1 MLEVSKESIERII
14 HSYEC
19 SQRYALAIMQD
30 MQRTYQYVPR
40 EGLEALAGYL
50 GCPVSAL
57 YAMATFYKAL
67 SLVPKGEHIIKCCD
81 GTACHIR
88 GASTLI
94 DGIERELGIGPGE
107 TTEDGLFSFET
118 VNCLGS
124 CALAP
129 VLVVDDDEVI
139 CRNTCDRLESLGI
152 HTEWVTD
159 GAAAVKM
166 VTDSHESGQDYF
178 AVIIDYKMPKMDG
191 IEMLKELRAEGN
203 DVSVIFLTAYSE
215 FSYAQSALKLL
226 ASDYLLKPFGDGEL
240 EQAVSNALEKR
251 KRTQE
256 KLENSK
262 EEPLPELVLNK
273 GDKSKY
279 VMAAVDY
286 ISAHYGDPEL
296 CVAQIAEHLGI
307 SEGHLS
313 HTFKRETDYTVAAY
327 ITRVRMRTAMKL
339 LNDCRNKVYEVAEQ
353 VGYRDVAHFSSSFK
367 RIVGVTPSEY
377 QDRSM

>member
-1 MLEVSKESIERII
+1 MYKVIVIDDEMLVRRGIVMETDWQGLNCVVVAEAGNGI
-14 HSYEC
+14 
-19 SQRYALAIMQD
+19 
-30 MQRTYQYVPR
+30 
-40 EGLEALAGYL
+40 EGLEAVRKYHPDLL
-50 GCPVSAL
+50 
-57 YAMATFYKAL
+57 
-67 SLVPKGEHIIKCCD
+67 ICD
-81 GTACHIR
+81 IR
-88 GASTLI
+88 
-94 DGIERELGIGPGE
+94 
-107 TTEDGLFSFET
+107 
-118 VNCLGS
+118 
-124 CALAP
+124 
-129 VLVVDDDEVI
+129 
-139 CRNTCDRLESLGI
+139 
-152 HTEWVTD
+152 
-159 GAAAVKM
+159 
-166 VTDSHESGQDYF
+166 
-178 AVIIDYKMPKMDG
+178 MPKMDG

-240 EQAVSNALEKR
+240 EQAVNNALEKR

-262 EEPLPELVLNK
+262 DEPLPELVLNK

-296 CVAQIAEHLGI
+296 CVAEIAEHLGI

-353 VGYRDVAHFSSSFK
+353 VGYRDVAHFPAALRGLLVLLPLNTRIEACKTTKMHK
-367 RIVGVTPSEY
+367 RNDKISEKLYIVSEILK
-377 QDRSM
+377 

>member
-1 MLEVSKESIERII
+1 MYKVIVIDDEMLVRRGIVMETDWQVLNCVVVAEAGNGI
-14 HSYEC
+14 
-19 SQRYALAIMQD
+19 
-30 MQRTYQYVPR
+30 
-40 EGLEALAGYL
+40 EGLEAVRKYHPDLL
-50 GCPVSAL
+50 
-57 YAMATFYKAL
+57 
-67 SLVPKGEHIIKCCD
+67 ICD
-81 GTACHIR
+81 IR
-88 GASTLI
+88 
-94 DGIERELGIGPGE
+94 
-107 TTEDGLFSFET
+107 
-118 VNCLGS
+118 
-124 CALAP
+124 
-129 VLVVDDDEVI
+129 
-139 CRNTCDRLESLGI
+139 
-152 HTEWVTD
+152 
-159 GAAAVKM
+159 
-166 VTDSHESGQDYF
+166 
-178 AVIIDYKMPKMDG
+178 MPKMDG

-240 EQAVSNALEKR
+240 EQAVNNALEKR

-262 EEPLPELVLNK
+262 DEPLPELVLNK

-286 ISAHYGDPEL
+286 ISVHYGDPEL
-296 CVAQIAEHLGI
+296 CVAEIAEHLGI

>member
-1 MLEVSKESIERII
+1 MYKVIVIDDEMLVRRGIVMETDWQTLNCVVVAEAGNGI
-14 HSYEC
+14 
-19 SQRYALAIMQD
+19 
-30 MQRTYQYVPR
+30 
-40 EGLEALAGYL
+40 EGLEAVRKYHPDLL
-50 GCPVSAL
+50 
-57 YAMATFYKAL
+57 
-67 SLVPKGEHIIKCCD
+67 ICD
-81 GTACHIR
+81 IR
-88 GASTLI
+88 
-94 DGIERELGIGPGE
+94 
-107 TTEDGLFSFET
+107 
-118 VNCLGS
+118 
-124 CALAP
+124 
-129 VLVVDDDEVI
+129 
-139 CRNTCDRLESLGI
+139 
-152 HTEWVTD
+152 
-159 GAAAVKM
+159 
-166 VTDSHESGQDYF
+166 
-178 AVIIDYKMPKMDG
+178 MPKMDG

-286 ISAHYGDPEL
+286 ISSHYGEPEL
-296 CVAQIAEHLGI
+296 SVAQIAEHLGI

-353 VGYRDVAHFSSSFK
+353 VGYRDVAHFPAALRGLLVSLPPNTRIEACKTTKMYK
-367 RIVGVTPSEY
+367 RNDEITEKLYMVSEILK
-377 QDRSM
+377 

>member
-1 MLEVSKESIERII
+1 MYKVIVIDDEMLVRRGIVMETDW
-14 HSYEC
+14 
-19 SQRYALAIMQD
+19 QALNCVVVAEAGNGI
-30 MQRTYQYVPR
+30 
-40 EGLEALAGYL
+40 EGLEAVRKYHPDLL
-50 GCPVSAL
+50 
-57 YAMATFYKAL
+57 
-67 SLVPKGEHIIKCCD
+67 ICD
-81 GTACHIR
+81 IR
-88 GASTLI
+88 
-94 DGIERELGIGPGE
+94 
-107 TTEDGLFSFET
+107 
-118 VNCLGS
+118 
-124 CALAP
+124 
-129 VLVVDDDEVI
+129 
-139 CRNTCDRLESLGI
+139 
-152 HTEWVTD
+152 
-159 GAAAVKM
+159 
-166 VTDSHESGQDYF
+166 
-178 AVIIDYKMPKMDG
+178 MPKMDG

-240 EQAVSNALEKR
+240 EQAMNNALEKR

-262 EEPLPELVLNK
+262 DEPLPELVLNK

-296 CVAQIAEHLGI
+296 CVAEIAEHLGI

-377 QDRSM
+377 QDEACKTANMHKRNDEISEKLYIVSEILK

>member
-1 MLEVSKESIERII
+1 MYKVIVIDDEMLVRRGIVMETDW
-14 HSYEC
+14 
-19 SQRYALAIMQD
+19 QALNCVVVAEAGNGI
-30 MQRTYQYVPR
+30 
-40 EGLEALAGYL
+40 EGLEAVRKYHPDLL
-50 GCPVSAL
+50 
-57 YAMATFYKAL
+57 
-67 SLVPKGEHIIKCCD
+67 ICD
-81 GTACHIR
+81 IR
-88 GASTLI
+88 
-94 DGIERELGIGPGE
+94 
-107 TTEDGLFSFET
+107 
-118 VNCLGS
+118 
-124 CALAP
+124 
-129 VLVVDDDEVI
+129 
-139 CRNTCDRLESLGI
+139 
-152 HTEWVTD
+152 
-159 GAAAVKM
+159 
-166 VTDSHESGQDYF
+166 
-178 AVIIDYKMPKMDG
+178 MPKMDG

-240 EQAVSNALEKR
+240 EQAVNNALEKR

-262 EEPLPELVLNK
+262 DEPLPELVLNK

-296 CVAQIAEHLGI
+296 CVAEIAEHLGI

-353 VGYRDVAHFSSSFK
+353 VGYRDVTHFSSSFK

>member
-1 MLEVSKESIERII
+1 MYKVIVIDDEMLVRRGIVMETDW
-14 HSYEC
+14 
-19 SQRYALAIMQD
+19 QALNCVVVAEAGNGI
-30 MQRTYQYVPR
+30 
-40 EGLEALAGYL
+40 EGLEAVRKYHPDLL
-50 GCPVSAL
+50 
-57 YAMATFYKAL
+57 
-67 SLVPKGEHIIKCCD
+67 ICD
-81 GTACHIR
+81 IR
-88 GASTLI
+88 
-94 DGIERELGIGPGE
+94 
-107 TTEDGLFSFET
+107 
-118 VNCLGS
+118 
-124 CALAP
+124 
-129 VLVVDDDEVI
+129 
-139 CRNTCDRLESLGI
+139 
-152 HTEWVTD
+152 
-159 GAAAVKM
+159 
-166 VTDSHESGQDYF
+166 
-178 AVIIDYKMPKMDG
+178 MPKMDG

-240 EQAVSNALEKR
+240 EQAMNNALEKR

-256 KLENSK
+256 KWENRK

-296 CVAQIAEHLGI
+296 CVAEIAEHLGI

-353 VGYRDVAHFSSSFK
+353 VGYRDVAHFPAALRGLLVLLPPNTRIEACKTTKMHK
-367 RIVGVTPSEY
+367 RNDEITEKLYMVSEILK
-377 QDRSM
+377 

>member
-1 MLEVSKESIERII
+1 MGQGKIYQTGATDNGGNRGMYKVIVIDDETLVRRGIVMETDW
-14 HSYEC
+14 
-19 SQRYALAIMQD
+19 QALDCMVVAEADNGI
-30 MQRTYQYVPR
+30 
-40 EGLEALAGYL
+40 EGLEAIRKYHPDLL
-50 GCPVSAL
+50 
-57 YAMATFYKAL
+57 
-67 SLVPKGEHIIKCCD
+67 ICD
-81 GTACHIR
+81 IR
-88 GASTLI
+88 
-94 DGIERELGIGPGE
+94 
-107 TTEDGLFSFET
+107 
-118 VNCLGS
+118 
-124 CALAP
+124 
-129 VLVVDDDEVI
+129 
-139 CRNTCDRLESLGI
+139 
-152 HTEWVTD
+152 
-159 GAAAVKM
+159 
-166 VTDSHESGQDYF
+166 
-178 AVIIDYKMPKMDG
+178 MPQMDG
-191 IEMLKELRAEGN
+191 IEMLKQLRAEGN

-240 EQAVSNALEKR
+240 EQAVNAALGKR
-251 KRTQE
+251 KKTQE
-256 KLENSK
+256 R
-262 EEPLPELVLNK
+262 EETRSEEQLPELVLNK

-286 ISAHYGDPEL
+286 ISSHYGEPEL
-296 CVAQIAEHLGI
+296 SVVQIAEHLGI

>member
-1 MLEVSKESIERII
+1 MDREEFLPDSGEIQKTGRDHGGSNTMYKVIVIDDEMLVRRGIVMETDW
-14 HSYEC
+14 
-19 SQRYALAIMQD
+19 QALNCVVVAEAGNGI
-30 MQRTYQYVPR
+30 
-40 EGLEALAGYL
+40 EGLEAVRKYHPDLL
-50 GCPVSAL
+50 
-57 YAMATFYKAL
+57 
-67 SLVPKGEHIIKCCD
+67 ICD
-81 GTACHIR
+81 IR
-88 GASTLI
+88 
-94 DGIERELGIGPGE
+94 
-107 TTEDGLFSFET
+107 
-118 VNCLGS
+118 
-124 CALAP
+124 
-129 VLVVDDDEVI
+129 
-139 CRNTCDRLESLGI
+139 
-152 HTEWVTD
+152 
-159 GAAAVKM
+159 
-166 VTDSHESGQDYF
+166 
-178 AVIIDYKMPKMDG
+178 MPKMDG

-240 EQAVSNALEKR
+240 EQAVNNALGKR

-262 EEPLPELVLNK
+262 DEPLPELVLNK

-296 CVAQIAEHLGI
+296 CVAEIAEHLGI

>member
-1 MLEVSKESIERII
+1 MDREEFLPDSGEIQKTGRDHGGSNTMYKVIVIDDEMLVRRGIVMETDW
-14 HSYEC
+14 
-19 SQRYALAIMQD
+19 QALNCVVVAEAGNGI
-30 MQRTYQYVPR
+30 
-40 EGLEALAGYL
+40 EGLEAVRKYHPDLL
-50 GCPVSAL
+50 
-57 YAMATFYKAL
+57 
-67 SLVPKGEHIIKCCD
+67 ICD
-81 GTACHIR
+81 IR
-88 GASTLI
+88 
-94 DGIERELGIGPGE
+94 
-107 TTEDGLFSFET
+107 
-118 VNCLGS
+118 
-124 CALAP
+124 
-129 VLVVDDDEVI
+129 
-139 CRNTCDRLESLGI
+139 
-152 HTEWVTD
+152 
-159 GAAAVKM
+159 
-166 VTDSHESGQDYF
+166 
-178 AVIIDYKMPKMDG
+178 MPKMDG

-240 EQAVSNALEKR
+240 EQAVNNALEKR

-262 EEPLPELVLNK
+262 DEPLPELVLNK

-286 ISAHYGDPEL
+286 ISAYYGDPEL
-296 CVAQIAEHLGI
+296 CVAEIAEHLGI

-353 VGYRDVAHFSSSFK
+353 VGYRDIAHFSSSFK

-377 QDRSM
+377 QDRSLKR

>member
-1 MLEVSKESIERII
+1 MNTLLVVEDEKLIRQGIVAMIRRSSVPVEEILECRNGE
-14 HSYEC
+14 
-19 SQRYALAIMQD
+19 
-30 MQRTYQYVPR
+30 
-40 EGLEALAGYL
+40 EALEIL
-50 GCPVSAL
+50 RKQRVDV
-57 YAMATFYKAL
+57 MFT
-67 SLVPKGEHIIKCCD
+67 D
-81 GTACHIR
+81 IR
-88 GASTLI
+88 
-94 DGIERELGIGPGE
+94 
-107 TTEDGLFSFET
+107 
-118 VNCLGS
+118 
-124 CALAP
+124 
-129 VLVVDDDEVI
+129 
-139 CRNTCDRLESLGI
+139 
-152 HTEWVTD
+152 
-159 GAAAVKM
+159 
-166 VTDSHESGQDYF
+166 
-178 AVIIDYKMPKMDG
+178 MPKMDG

-339 LNDCRNKVYEVAEQ
+339 LNDCRNKVYEVAELSLI
-353 VGYRDVAHFSSSFK
+353 H
-367 RIVGVTPSEY
+367 I
-377 QDRSM
+377 

>member
-1 MLEVSKESIERII
+1 MDREEFLPDSGEIQKTGRDHGGSNTMYKVIVIDDEMLVRRGIVMETDW
-14 HSYEC
+14 
-19 SQRYALAIMQD
+19 QALNCVVVAEAGNGI
-30 MQRTYQYVPR
+30 
-40 EGLEALAGYL
+40 EGLEAVRKYHPDLL
-50 GCPVSAL
+50 
-57 YAMATFYKAL
+57 
-67 SLVPKGEHIIKCCD
+67 ICD
-81 GTACHIR
+81 IR
-88 GASTLI
+88 
-94 DGIERELGIGPGE
+94 
-107 TTEDGLFSFET
+107 
-118 VNCLGS
+118 
-124 CALAP
+124 
-129 VLVVDDDEVI
+129 
-139 CRNTCDRLESLGI
+139 
-152 HTEWVTD
+152 
-159 GAAAVKM
+159 
-166 VTDSHESGQDYF
+166 
-178 AVIIDYKMPKMDG
+178 MPKMDG

-240 EQAVSNALEKR
+240 EQAVNNALEKR

-262 EEPLPELVLNK
+262 DEPLPELVLNK

-296 CVAQIAEHLGI
+296 CVAEIAEHLGI

-313 HTFKRETDYTVAAY
+313 HTFKKETDYTVAAY

>member
-1 MLEVSKESIERII
+1 MYKVIVIDDEMLVRRGIVMETDW
-14 HSYEC
+14 
-19 SQRYALAIMQD
+19 QALNCVVVAEAGNGI
-30 MQRTYQYVPR
+30 
-40 EGLEALAGYL
+40 EGLEAVRKYHPDLL
-50 GCPVSAL
+50 
-57 YAMATFYKAL
+57 
-67 SLVPKGEHIIKCCD
+67 ICD
-81 GTACHIR
+81 IR
-88 GASTLI
+88 
-94 DGIERELGIGPGE
+94 
-107 TTEDGLFSFET
+107 
-118 VNCLGS
+118 
-124 CALAP
+124 
-129 VLVVDDDEVI
+129 
-139 CRNTCDRLESLGI
+139 
-152 HTEWVTD
+152 
-159 GAAAVKM
+159 
-166 VTDSHESGQDYF
+166 
-178 AVIIDYKMPKMDG
+178 MPKMDG

-240 EQAVSNALEKR
+240 EQAMNNALEKR

-262 EEPLPELVLNK
+262 DEPLPELVLNK

-286 ISAHYGDPEL
+286 ISVHYGDPEL
-296 CVAQIAEHLGI
+296 CVAEIAEHLGI

-353 VGYRDVAHFSSSFK
+353 VGYRDVAHFPAALRGLLVLLPLNTRIEACKTTKMHK
-367 RIVGVTPSEY
+367 RNDKISEKLYIVSEILK
-377 QDRSM
+377 

>member
-1 MLEVSKESIERII
+1 MDREEFLPDSGEIQKTGRDHGGSNTMYKVIVIDDEMLVRRGIVMETDWQVLNCVVVAEAGNGI
-14 HSYEC
+14 
-19 SQRYALAIMQD
+19 
-30 MQRTYQYVPR
+30 
-40 EGLEALAGYL
+40 EGLEAVRKYHPDLL
-50 GCPVSAL
+50 
-57 YAMATFYKAL
+57 
-67 SLVPKGEHIIKCCD
+67 ICD
-81 GTACHIR
+81 IR
-88 GASTLI
+88 
-94 DGIERELGIGPGE
+94 
-107 TTEDGLFSFET
+107 
-118 VNCLGS
+118 
-124 CALAP
+124 
-129 VLVVDDDEVI
+129 
-139 CRNTCDRLESLGI
+139 
-152 HTEWVTD
+152 
-159 GAAAVKM
+159 
-166 VTDSHESGQDYF
+166 
-178 AVIIDYKMPKMDG
+178 MPKMDG

-240 EQAVSNALEKR
+240 EQAVNNALEKR

-262 EEPLPELVLNK
+262 DEPLPELVLNK

-296 CVAQIAEHLGI
+296 CVAEIAEHLGI